1 MFDLF
6 YKKNRNGQLFSYLE
20 ENGFRDVQNF
30 VPIYQKFFSLDNN
43 NFNSINLNQKYSIN
57 KIIDRE
63 TNNKFEIKCHD
74 GSDNIL
80 KFKSFFKF
88 SPLLDPVKYM
98 VGKYK
103 SLSEESRTFL
113 PKLESNLC
121 HRKVLDKNNSAY
133 VDSLFSY
140 LSSQLKNSTNFIHGI
155 NFFGSFLGIQER
167 FVLNIFDDLE
177 YLHDS
182 EYFHDNNKT
191 LFEVEDFDTS
201 KLLEADTRNYRKK
214 INLEKSIKN
223 LEVETLNDSLFEDVF
238 KLTKKNLDRHNS
250 EIKLDSS
257 ELKEEYSKENS
268 GNKDKSAKK
277 TNSTCSSRSSNTNS
291 KDSDDYRENL
301 KINSNKDLNSDI
313 DLLDG
318 ESESDYEN
326 NDSDESYTNSQKS
339 DYSSMGSEEIIN
351 SVVFDFPVQIICL
364 EQLDHTLDSLLDAEE
379 EMTIKEWCSCLFQI
393 IMMLITYQKM
403 FDFTHNDL
411 HTNNIMYIETEKK
424 FLNYKYNNVYYRV
437 PTYGKIYKIIDFG
450 RAIYTFKGKT
460 ICSDS
465 YHSQG
470 DAATQ
475 FNFEPYFNEN
485 KPRLMPNKSFDL
497 CRLGCSL
504 YDYFADDIEEQEQI
518 KHPIAKIVDEWI
530 RDDKKRNMLYKNN
543 GEERYPDFKLYKM
556 IVRTVHNHL
565 PEKQLE
571 RPVFKKFESSKR
583 KIKKQKIIN
592 IDNMKPMV

>member
-6 YKKNRNGQLFSYLE
+6 YKKNKNGQLFSYLE
-20 ENGFRDVQNF
+20 ENGFRNIQNF
-30 VPIYQKFFSLDNN
+30 VPIYQNFFSLDSN
-43 NFNSINLNQKYSIN
+43 NFNSINLNQKYSI
-57 KIIDRE
+57 KEIIDRE
-63 TNNKFEIKCHD
+63 TNNKFEIKCCD
-74 GSDNIL
+74 SSDNVL
-80 KFKSFFKF
+80 KCKSFFKF

-103 SLSEESRTFL
+103 SLSEETRITL
-113 PKLESNLC
+113 PDTETSKC
-121 HRKVLDKNNSAY
+121 HKKVLDRNNSAY
-133 VDSLFSY
+133 VDSFFSY
-140 LSSQLKNSTNFIHGI
+140 LSSRLKNTTNFTHGV
-155 NFFGSFLGIQER
+155 NFYGSFLSVQER
-167 FVLNIFDDLE
+167 FSLNIFDDLE

-182 EYFHDNNKT
+182 EYFHNNNNT
-191 LFEVEDFDTS
+191 LFEVEDFDTA

-214 INLEKSIKN
+214 ISLEKSIKN
-223 LEVETLNDSLFEDVF
+223 LEVDTLNDDMFENIF

-250 EIKLDSS
+250 EINLNAS
-257 ELKEEYSKENS
+257 ELKEEYSKQDN
-268 GNKDKSAKK
+268 NDNHDKSAKK

-291 KDSDDYRENL
+291 KNSDESREN
-301 KINSNKDLNSDI
+301 IENTSDRDDLSSDI
-313 DLLDG
+313 DLLED
-318 ESESDYEN
+318 ENSDDN
-326 NDSDESYTNSQKS
+326 SSDSYSNSQKS

-351 SVVFDFPVQIICL
+351 SVVYNFPVQIICL
-364 EQLDHTLDSLLDAEE
+364 EQLDNTLDSLLDAED
-379 EMTIKEWCSCLFQI
+379 EMTVKEWSSCLFQI
-393 IMMLITYQKM
+393 IMMLITYQKV

-411 HTNNIMYIETEKK
+411 HTNNVMYIETDKK
-424 FLNYKYNNVYYRV
+424 FLNYKYNGVYYRV
-437 PTYGKIYKIIDFG
+437 PTYGKIFKLIDFG
-450 RAIYTFKGKT
+450 RAVYTFKGKT

-465 YHSQG
+465 YHPEG

-475 FNFEPYFNEN
+475 FNFEPYFNEK

-504 YDYFADDIEEQEQI
+504 YDYFADDIEEQDEI
-518 KHPIAKIVDEWI
+518 THPIAKIVDEWI

-571 RPVFKKFESSKR
+571 RPIFKKFESSKR

-592 IDNMKPMV
+592 IDNMESMI